1 MLLMTEMLK
10 NMSFNSDFAKFIR
23 KYDYDFKLFESIKS
37 TDESSDSILINNNI
51 NFLKNIV
58 IFIRNCISGNEEC
71 YQKLAKILIKDLEI
85 CKQKI
90 DKEYANNIL
99 IPLLS
104 LEKVTYLCLHPIN
117 EKIKNNF
124 CSYINLEAT
133 DENIKKEESIK
144 YYNIFF

>member
-37 TDESSDSILINNNI
+37 TDESSESILINNNV

-71 YQKLAKILIKDLEI
+71 YNKLAKILIKDLEI
-85 CKQKI
+85 CKQK
-90 DKEYANNIL
+90 NR
-99 IPLLS
+99 
-104 LEKVTYLCLHPIN
+104 
-117 EKIKNNF
+117 
-124 CSYINLEAT
+124 
-133 DENIKKEESIK
+133 
-144 YYNIFF
+144 